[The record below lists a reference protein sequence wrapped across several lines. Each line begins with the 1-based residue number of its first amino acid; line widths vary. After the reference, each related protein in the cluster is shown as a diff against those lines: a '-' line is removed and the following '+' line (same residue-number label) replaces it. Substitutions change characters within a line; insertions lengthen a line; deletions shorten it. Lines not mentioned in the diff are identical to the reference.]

1 MKLNREHKDRLFR
14 FIFSNKENLLSLYNA
29 LNGTAYNNVED
40 LEVTTMEDVIYIDM
54 KNDVSFLLDCELNLY
69 EHQSTFNPNLP
80 LRGLLYFG
88 KQYNKYVEKNKC
100 NIYGTKLIELPTPK
114 YVVFFNGK
122 DMEESIELSVKE
134 CIEENVLKEIL
145 INNRAE
151 VVDMILTEYNG
162 EKMQELFLNEINML
176 KTEKEK
182 ERERAEQER
191 IAKEK
196 ERERAEQERIARE
209 QAEKEVARLK
219 KLLEL
224 EENKPYQ

>member
-1 MKLNREHKDRLFR
+1 
-14 FIFSNKENLLSLYNA
+14 
-29 LNGTAYNNVED
+29 
-40 LEVTTMEDVIYIDM
+40 
-54 KNDVSFLLDCELNLY
+54 
-69 EHQSTFNPNLP
+69 
-80 LRGLLYFG
+80 
-88 KQYNKYVEKNKC
+88 
-100 NIYGTKLIELPTPK
+100 
-114 YVVFFNGK
+114 
-122 DMEESIELSVKE
+122 MEESIELSVKE

>member
-1 MKLNREHKDRLFR
+1 
-14 FIFSNKENLLSLYNA
+14 
-29 LNGTAYNNVED
+29 
-40 LEVTTMEDVIYIDM
+40 
-54 KNDVSFLLDCELNLY
+54 
-69 EHQSTFNPNLP
+69 
-80 LRGLLYFG
+80 
-88 KQYNKYVEKNKC
+88 
-100 NIYGTKLIELPTPK
+100 
-114 YVVFFNGK
+114 
-122 DMEESIELSVKE
+122 MEESIELSVKE

-196 ERERAEQERIARE
+196 ERERAEQERIAKEKERERAEQERIARE